1 MSTRPLLLTLLL
13 TACGGATSATS
24 SPSAGAHASESG
36 TSDGAGGEGDGA
48 AAHAHIA
55 AVLEAA
61 DRTPEDRA
69 LDAQRRPLEVFSF
82 FGIEEGWR
90 VADLFAGGG
99 YSTEILARVVGPTGQ
114 VIAQNNAFVLE
125 RFARAPLEARLARL
139 AMPSIALVQ
148 AELDAPLPADTH
160 DLDAVI
166 FILSYHDSAW
176 MGTDRA
182 AMNRAVFAAL
192 RPGGIYGIVDHS
204 AAEGHGVDDAQT
216 FHRIEERVVIE
227 EVLAAGFVLD
237 GSSDVLRN
245 PEDPRDWNDSP
256 SAAGDRRG
264 ESDRFVLRFVRP

>member
-1 MSTRPLLLTLLL
+1 MTTRTLLLTLVL
-13 TACGGATSATS
+13 TACGGAAG
-24 SPSAGAHASESG
+24 PSTAVTGAGPA
-36 TSDGAGGEGDGA
+36 AGGEGADEGA
-48 AAHAHIA
+48 DEGAGTSADAHIA

-82 FGIEEGWR
+82 FGIEEGMR

-99 YSTEILARVVGPTGQ
+99 YSTEILARVVGPSGH

-139 AMPSIALVQ
+139 AMPSIAPVQ

-245 PEDPRDWNDSP
+245 PEDTRDWNDSP
-256 SAAGDRRG
+256 SAAGERRG
-264 ESDRFVLRFVRP
+264 QSDRFVLRFVRP